1 MINSKKNKKKLR
13 ILYITPY
20 NFFIPQSGNQ
30 QLMFNLLDSLSHE
43 IICDFAILT
52 SFFDENSKKTAHENF
67 PCIKNIFIF
76 PRPRPFMEYLFRLQ
90 FFLRGYPNSFGKYKS
105 PSLGEWLKKVE
116 SNYDLIHFDWI
127 YSAQYIKYISKVPS
141 IIVASD
147 CYSLSASFGLRRSD
161 TSFFRRIYIFLQY
174 LALLNYEKRVLP
186 KFSRVLVVSKKD
198 KSALKLISPKSIVEL
213 IKIGCNVPLFRKKNN
228 AIKNHIQD
236 KKMLIL
242 GNIDQISIR
251 KDILFFLR
259 HSIPVLFKSHPN
271 LHITIHGNTYSRDF
285 ISFIK
290 KYHDRITHIKYVD
303 NFNDFLND
311 DWVCVF
317 PQKQSTGLQTK
328 VQQAMASGLPVVGYL
343 DVFNGLDVIRG
354 RHAYNC
360 RDITLIIKSIDIL
373 LSDMTLRKS
382 VGLSAL
388 KFIKANYSREVI
400 RSEITSVYKDVLKDF
415 LIKRTKN

>member
-1 MINSKKNKKKLR
+1 MINPKKYKKKLR

-30 QLMFNLLDSLSHE
+30 QLMYNLLDSVSHE

-52 SFFDENSKKTAHENF
+52 SFFDENSKRAARENF

-76 PRPRPFMEYLFRLQ
+76 PHPRLFMEYLFRLQ

-105 PSLGEWLKKVE
+105 PSLVEWLKKVE

-161 TSFFRRIYIFLQY
+161 VNFFRRIYNFLQY
-174 LALLNYEKRVLP
+174 LALMNYEKRVLP

-198 KSALKLISPKSIVEL
+198 KNALKLISPKSIVEL
-213 IKIGCNVPLFRKKNN
+213 IKIGCNLPLFRKKNN
-228 AIKNHIQD
+228 ATKNHIQD

-242 GNIDQISIR
+242 GNIDQITIR
-251 KDILFFLR
+251 EDVLFFLR

-271 LHITIHGNTYSRDF
+271 LHITILGNTSSRDF

-290 KYHDRITHIKYVD
+290 KCNDRITHIEYVD
-303 NFNDFLND
+303 NFRDFLND

-317 PQKQSTGLQTK
+317 PQKRSTGLQTK

-354 RHAYNC
+354 HHAYNC
-360 RDITLIIKSIDIL
+360 RDINLIIKSIDIL
-373 LSDMTLRKS
+373 LSDKNLRKS
-382 VGLSAL
+382 VGLSAS
-388 KFIKANYSREVI
+388 KFIKANFSREVV
-400 RSEITSVYKDVLKDF
+400 RLEITSIYKDVLKDF